1 MHDLMSFIGLIAIGA
16 ALAVPLVYGVM
27 TLLGMTHKRFHPI
40 LRREQRNGTTVSMM
54 DGQPEPTAGQHD
66 SAHKQPRRK

>member
-1 MHDLMSFIGLIAIGA
+1 MKDMVDFIGLVMIGA
-16 ALAVPLVYGVM
+16 ALTVPLLYGLA

-40 LRREQRNGTTVSMM
+40 LRREQLNGTTAPII
-54 DGQPEPTAGQHD
+54 DGQPEPTVEQHD